1 MTGRELLRLMLAQV
15 CVHTAM
21 TGTRLAAPLLALQQG
36 YSAAAVGVLLALY
49 ALSGVFLA
57 LPAGRL
63 ADRRGLQLPLRLAV
77 ASAMVGAG
85 LAAAFPIY
93 PVLCLSA
100 LLTGASAGATQIA
113 MQRHVGRSARGP
125 DELKHLFSWIAVA
138 PPAANFL
145 GPFAAG
151 LLIDFAGPQPAD
163 MVGFR
168 AAFAL
173 MALLPLVGWLLA
185 RGAPESEALAGS
197 AAEQTKSSAFELVAL
212 PGIRR
217 LLFANLLQ
225 AAAWDAH
232 TFVLPIL
239 GHERG
244 MAASTIGVLLGSF
257 AVAAAVVRVAL
268 PRLTANVPEWRVIY
282 FATLVAAVALLVYP
296 LMPGAWTMG
305 MCSVVLGLALGAV
318 QPMVLVL
325 LHRVAPPARQGE
337 AMALRMMTMN
347 FSSFLLPMLFGSI
360 GAVTGVAGLFWLVAG
375 VVAIGAREVP
385 GLREVDTL
393 GTSPSSKM

>member
-1 MTGRELLRLMLAQV
+1 MTGRELLRLMLAQI

-63 ADRRGLQLPLRLAV
+63 ADRRGLHLPMQLAV
-77 ASAMVGAG
+77 GAAVLGAG
-85 LAAAFPIY
+85 MAAAFPVY
-93 PVLCLSA
+93 SVLCVSA
-100 LLTGASAGATQIA
+100 LLTGASAGAMQIA

-138 PPAANFL
+138 PPTANFL

-151 LLIDFAGPQPAD
+151 MLIDFAGPQPAD

-168 AAFAL
+168 AAFGL
-173 MALLPLVGWLLA
+173 MTLLPLVGWLLA
-185 RGAPESEALAGS
+185 RGAPESAALADNRT
-197 AAEQTKSSAFELVAL
+197 EQPKGSAFELVAL

-225 AAAWDAH
+225 AGAWDAH
-232 TFVLPIL
+232 TFVVPIL

-244 MAASTIGVLLGSF
+244 LGASTIGVLLGAF
-257 AVAAAVVRVAL
+257 AVAAALVRVAL
-268 PRLTANVPEWRVIY
+268 PRLTANVAEWRVIY
-282 FATLVAAVALLVYP
+282 FATLVAAFALVAYP
-296 LMPGAWTMG
+296 LMPGPWTMG
-305 MCSVVLGLALGAV
+305 VCSVILGLALGAV

-325 LHRVAPPARQGE
+325 LHRVAPGPRQGE

-385 GLREVDTL
+385 GLQNLDNPGVPPP
-393 GTSPSSKM
+393 GKI